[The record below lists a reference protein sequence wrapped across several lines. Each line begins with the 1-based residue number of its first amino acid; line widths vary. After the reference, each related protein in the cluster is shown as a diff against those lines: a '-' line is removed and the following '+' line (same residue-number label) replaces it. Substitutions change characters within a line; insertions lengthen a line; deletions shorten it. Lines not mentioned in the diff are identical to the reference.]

1 MANNAKI
8 IRRTPRLRPREV
20 KLRNDI
26 ADRLA
31 RRQDTRDVARRLW
44 ACETGGCDECG
55 DVCPIRAG
63 HWFRK
68 TSPALNRL
76 FLGSS
81 GGSNREFLLGR
92 TTWGRQEGHLGDAGL
107 EAVFKTLRRAL
118 DSLREP
124 SLVAVGIID
133 AWWGPGEW
141 SVGARVFVA
150 VPPKIDLYR
159 AFDHTK
165 GIAGPLEVL
174 PVSDV
179 GVALKRLFGDAQVAK
194 CSAWNF
200 DDAVP
205 KRSRRGE
212 YYAWLAGLKP
222 TARIFR
228 YGCDRYFNRLKKQ
241 PRKIVLK
248 PKKRHPSPW
257 WLAPY
262 QYDTHPI
269 NCECNICRNR
279 QNR

>member
-1 MANNAKI
+1 VTEIAELQ
-8 IRRTPRLRPREV
+8 R
-20 KLRNDI
+20 DI

-31 RRQDTRDVARRLW
+31 HKPACRSVAKIIASCQGGECTRCGE
-44 ACETGGCDECG
+44 AC
-55 DVCPIRAG
+55 PKRAAQ
-63 HWFRK
+63 WLRDNSK
-68 TSPALNRL
+68 SLQKL

-81 GGSNREFLLGR
+81 GGVSVQEFRLNR
-92 TTWGRQEGHLGDAGL
+92 TTWVQGKGRLADTSLDAI
-107 EAVFKTLRRAL
+107 FKTLRRAL
-118 DSLREP
+118 DRLREP
-124 SLVAVGIID
+124 SLVAVGMID
-133 AWWGPGEW
+133 AWWGSGEW

-165 GIAGPLEVL
+165 NIAGPLKVL
-174 PVSDV
+174 PVPNVDA
-179 GVALKRLFGDAQVAK
+179 ALKRLFRDAQRAK
-194 CSAWNF
+194 CTQWPA
-200 DDAVP
+200 DGAVP
-205 KRSRRGE
+205 KRSLRGE

-228 YGCDRYFNRLKKQ
+228 YGCDRYFNRFQKR

-262 QYDTHPI
+262 QYDTHAI